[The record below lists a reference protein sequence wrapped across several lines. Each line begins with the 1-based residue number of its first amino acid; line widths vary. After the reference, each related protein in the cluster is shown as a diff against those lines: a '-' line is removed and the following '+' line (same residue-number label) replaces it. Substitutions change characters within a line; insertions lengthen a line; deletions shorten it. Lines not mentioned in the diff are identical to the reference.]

1 MHHRINTGL
10 AFLGF
15 CLLISCL
22 FGLVFGLVYLFA
34 SIS

>member
-1 MHHRINTGL
+1 MHHYINTGL

-15 CLLISCL
+15 CLLLLSL

-34 SIS
+34 PIS